1 LILVTHHCTNAGG
14 VHAELGIVWITPSQ
28 SIPTDT
34 SLSASLCKPSK
45 ERLMSLGH
53 LTAMLTH
60 FPPLPPLTGSQ
71 GPAAQTLAGA
81 AVQPPFAAVPW
92 PADTERSDP

>member
-28 SIPTDT
+28 SIPTAT
-34 SLSASLCKPSK
+34 RLSASLCKPSK
-45 ERLMSLGH
+45 ERPGH
-53 LTAMLTH
+53 LTAMLAH
-60 FPPLPPLTGSQ
+60 CPPLPPLTGSQ
-71 GPAAQTLAGA
+71 GPAAQTLAAA